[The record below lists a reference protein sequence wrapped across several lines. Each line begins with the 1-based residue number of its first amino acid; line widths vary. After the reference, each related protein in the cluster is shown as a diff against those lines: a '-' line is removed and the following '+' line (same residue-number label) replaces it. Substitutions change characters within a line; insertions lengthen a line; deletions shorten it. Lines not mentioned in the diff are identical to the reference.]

1 MDIKIIRRALLIVCA
16 LIVVGGIALLLL
28 NPPGSKTFPSKVSGV
43 ALIGGPFELT
53 DHNGNKVTEKSY
65 RGKLMLVFFG
75 FTHCPDI
82 CPADLQ
88 VISSALDLI
97 GEKAAEVQPLFITID
112 PERDTQ
118 ENLAAYMEHFHKNIH
133 ALYGSKEQLEKAAK
147 AYRIYYKRVEDKDSP
162 GDYTMD
168 HTAFMYLMDR
178 SGKYLTHFP
187 YGTAPEK
194 IAETLKKSLK

>member
-16 LIVVGGIALLLL
+16 LIVAGGVALLYM
-28 NPPGSKTFPSKVSGV
+28 NPPGINGFPSKTSGK

-53 DHNGNKVTEKSY
+53 DHTGKSVSEQSY

-88 VISSALDLI
+88 VISSALDMI
-97 GEKAAEVQPLFITID
+97 GDKAADVQPLFITID

-118 ENLAAYMEHFHKNIH
+118 ENLAAYMAHFHKNIRG
-133 ALYGSKEQLEKAAK
+133 LYGSKEQIARAAK
-147 AYRIYYKRVEDKDSP
+147 AYRIYYKRIEDTDSP
-162 GDYTMD
+162 DDYTMD

-178 SGKYLTHFP
+178 NGKYLTHFP
-187 YGTAPEK
+187 YGTSPEK
-194 IAETLKKSLK
+194 VAETLKKSL